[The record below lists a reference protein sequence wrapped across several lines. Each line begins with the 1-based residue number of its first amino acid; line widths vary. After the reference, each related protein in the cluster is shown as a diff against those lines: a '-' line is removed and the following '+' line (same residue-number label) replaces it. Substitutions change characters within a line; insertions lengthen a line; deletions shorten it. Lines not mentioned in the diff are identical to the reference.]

1 MTIRYATLDDLDQIT
16 HLYFQNHII
25 TYKGLLPDEYISNL
39 SLDNCRLKWSQF
51 LCDPESRIWV
61 ALDEKMFLG
70 FIAGRPDP
78 ELARTWYLDSLHVSE
93 ESRGKG
99 VGSAL
104 IRTAG
109 SYAAENLYENM
120 SICIVRGNDRAGNLY
135 QNLGAVHYK
144 YFEDSFMGSPSRSEK
159 LLWEDITHWNKTFDS
174 L

>member
-1 MTIRYATLDDLDQIT
+1 M
-16 HLYFQNHII
+16 
-25 TYKGLLPDEYISNL
+25 
-39 SLDNCRLKWSQF
+39 
-51 LCDPESRIWV
+51 

-78 ELARTWYLDSLHVSE
+78 ELARTWYLDSLHISE

-159 LLWEDITHWNKTFDS
+159 LLWEDITHWNKG